1 MFGLA
6 TARTYKMKISK
17 PTKAQVVSIIKNTL
31 IAGLSAFLI
40 VIESRGSIDKSAL
53 TAAGIAGMVA
63 IIKTIEKLLT
73 EEHLS

>member
-1 MFGLA
+1 
-6 TARTYKMKISK
+6 MKISK
-17 PTKAQVVSIIKNTL
+17 PTKAQVVSIIKNTV